1 MLKIYSV
8 EAYHFDIDAWKFV
21 GDFISYEEAKKVVD
35 TLSKQHPTRQFGIF
49 TREIIGTYDYSFD
62 YTVSN

>member
-8 EAYHFDIDAWKFV
+8 EAYHFDIDAWRFI
-21 GDFISYEEAKKVVD
+21 GDFISYEEAEKVVD

-49 TREIIGTYDYSFD
+49 TREIAGTHANFLDHIDSI
-62 YTVSN
+62 